1 MTPLL
6 FVGGILGLV
15 YYVNIKTNKST
26 PVEPAPED
34 APATPEP
41 NSHVPYNKLPPR
53 TQGAAMGMMENY
65 GKDKLVQIDGV
76 PVGGAPG
83 NVINDPHVP
92 SINLMKK
99 ESTILR
105 PVNVNAL

>member
-6 FVGGILGLV
+6 VVGGILGLV
-15 YYVNIKTNKST
+15 YYVNLKTSRKEAQPLPAPIEEPST
-26 PVEPAPED
+26 PVPH
-34 APATPEP
+34 
-41 NSHVPYNKLPPR
+41 NQKPPR

-76 PVGGAPG
+76 PVGGGPG

-99 ESTILR
+99 QSIMLT
-105 PVNVNAL
+105 PVNANAL